1 MSSGLVNVRT
11 LKMERGIGAAVNPD
25 GCDTRNKVAGAVMDH
40 ARTLTSVSE
49 VAVGTRQ
56 ERKRRTRQA
65 LLDAALR
72 LLDRS
77 SLASL
82 SLREVTREVGI
93 VPTAFYRHFA
103 SMDELGVAL
112 VEESM
117 RTLRG
122 MLRDARRTRV
132 DDAIRGSVQILADQ
146 VLANENHFRFLI
158 RERHGGVPD
167 VRRAIA
173 TELRFVGSE
182 LATDLARFPGM
193 SAWDTED
200 LRMVADLMVSG
211 MLGIVTALLDA
222 PRDPEHVAEALK
234 VGERQ
239 LRIVALG
246 MAHWRPGRD

>member
-1 MSSGLVNVRT
+1 
-11 LKMERGIGAAVNPD
+11 MESCEN
-25 GCDTRNKVAGAVMDH
+25 RNKVGGYRVDH
-40 ARTLTSVSE
+40 ARTLTQVSE
-49 VAVGTRQ
+49 VALGIRQ

-77 SLASL
+77 SLAGL

-117 RTLRG
+117 RTLRD

-132 DDAIRGSVQILADQ
+132 DDAIRGSVRIIAEQ
-146 VLANENHFRFLI
+146 VLAHENHFRFLI

-173 TELRFVGSE
+173 TELRFIGSE
-182 LATDLARFPGM
+182 LATDLARFPGL

-200 LRMVADLMVSG
+200 LRMVADLMVSA
-211 MLGIVTALLDA
+211 MLGIVTALLDR
-222 PRDPEHVAEALK
+222 PRDPDHVAEATR

-239 LRIVALG
+239 LRIIALG
-246 MAHWRPGRD
+246 TAHWRSPR

>member
-1 MSSGLVNVRT
+1 
-11 LKMERGIGAAVNPD
+11 
-25 GCDTRNKVAGAVMDH
+25 MDR
-40 ARTLTSVSE
+40 ARTLTVVSD

-65 LLDAALR
+65 LLDAALG

-77 SLASL
+77 SLAGL

-117 RTLRG
+117 RTLRA

-132 DDAIRGSVQILADQ
+132 DDAIRGSVAILAEQ

-158 RERHGGVPD
+158 RERHGGVSR
-167 VRRAIA
+167 VRGAIA
-173 TELRFVGSE
+173 TELRLVGSE
-182 LATDLARFPGM
+182 LATDLARFPGL
-193 SAWDTED
+193 AEWDPED

-211 MLGIVTALLDA
+211 MLGIVSALLDG
-222 PRDPEHVAEALK
+222 PRHPEAVAEAIK

-239 LRIVALG
+239 LRIIALG
-246 MAHWRPGRD
+246 MAHWRSTAT

>member
-1 MSSGLVNVRT
+1 
-11 LKMERGIGAAVNPD
+11 
-25 GCDTRNKVAGAVMDH
+25 MDH
-40 ARTLTSVSE
+40 ARTLIRVSE

-117 RTLRG
+117 RTLRA
-122 MLRDARRTRV
+122 MLRDARRTRA
-132 DDAIRGSVQILADQ
+132 DDAIRGSVRILADQ
-146 VLANENHFRFLI
+146 VLAHENHFRFLI

-173 TELRFVGSE
+173 TELRFIGSE
-182 LATDLARFPGM
+182 LATDLARFPGL
-193 SAWDTED
+193 SAWDPED

-222 PRDPEHVAEALK
+222 PRDPEHVEEARK

-239 LRIVALG
+239 LRVIALG
-246 MAHWRPGRD
+246 MAHWKSPR